1 MAKYELFRRDSGEI
15 MATIVLSFMIFSGFA
30 FNLSYK
36 LILMGV
42 KGDFRITAEYSGIK
56 LYIASLTP
64 GLGLAAITA
73 IILVMGLPR
82 ILHPKS

>member
-1 MAKYELFRRDSGEI
+1 MEF
-15 MATIVLSFMIFSGFA
+15 FA
-30 FNLSYK
+30 YFVFNLSYK

-42 KGDFRITAEYSGIK
+42 NGEFKITAEFSGIK

-64 GLGLAAITA
+64 GLGLATITA
-73 IILVMGLPR
+73 IILIMGLPR